1 MRSIS
6 FYLTLMLVSSLSY
19 GSIHGPSDD
28 RYKLDEITNKKIREL
43 ARSTAFITKKNT
55 KSNNTLT
62 LQTSSLIDLKGM
74 CHYERFANSPSKFG
88 CSGVLIDKN
97 KVLTAGHCVIT
108 ENDCKNMVISFNY
121 TDHSLIGEFKDNQIY
136 TCKSLLAREKN
147 YLTHLDY
154 AVIELDRDVLDRLP
168 VSYNK
173 SNSLSK
179 DDPLFMIGHPV
190 GIPTV
195 ISTDAKVLDTN
206 GNKLIFPTDLDA
218 MVGNSGAPV
227 FNNNTYELEGILVR
241 GGSDFDTDFDSDDLC
256 RTWYRTS
263 NYPSE
268 KIETEDVLKINAIPY
283 IKILNDK

>member
-1 MRSIS
+1 MKYNSI
-6 FYLTLMLVSSLSY
+6 YLTLMLISSLSY

-28 RYKLDEITNKKIREL
+28 RYKLDEITNKKIKEL
-43 ARSTAFITKKNT
+43 AKSTAFITKKNPGS
-55 KSNNTLT
+55 SNSIT
-62 LQTSSLIDLKGM
+62 LQTSSLMDLKGM
-74 CHYERFANSPSKFG
+74 CSNERFANSPSVYG
-88 CSGVLIDKN
+88 CSGVLIDTN
-97 KVLTAGHCVIT
+97 KVLTAGHCVIS
-108 ENDCKNMVISFNY
+108 EIDCKDMVISFSY

-136 TCKSLLAREKN
+136 KCKSLIAREKN

-195 ISTDAKVLDTN
+195 ISTDAKVLDISD
-206 GNKLIFPTDLDA
+206 NKFIFPTDLDA
-218 MVGNSGAPV
+218 MIGNSGSPV
-227 FNNNTYELEGILVR
+227 FNHNTYELEGILVR

-256 RTWYRTS
+256 RTWYRS
-263 NYPSE
+263 RNYPQE
-268 KIETEDVLKINAIPY
+268 KAETEDVLKINSIPY
-283 IKILNDK
+283 IKLLNNK